1 MNAPV
6 RNLSK
11 EQADR
16 VSAALLA
23 EPVAGQQATRDAIER
38 QRESKPRGWAAGM
51 WVAILALVG
60 FKS

>member
-1 MNAPV
+1 MSAPV
-6 RNLSK
+6 QNFSK
-11 EQADR
+11 EQADG

-23 EPVAGQQATRDAIER
+23 EPVAGQLATRDAIER
-38 QRESKPRGWAAGM
+38 QRERKPRGWVAGL